1 MEKCPTE
8 TPSAAVKK
16 LTNELALREHLAA
29 ARTVLAN
36 ERTFLSFQ
44 RTAVT
49 ELAAAVTLI
58 KLFDDPLLT
67 LTGWALL
74 PVAGLTGYYGIR
86 RYMQMRRLIR
96 RMEKMIENEPPLD
109 DFAD

>member
-1 MEKCPTE
+1 MENCPTD
-8 TPSAAVKK
+8 TSSAAVKK
-16 LTNELALREHLAA
+16 LSNELALREHLAA

-58 KLFDDPLLT
+58 KVFDDVALT
-67 LTGWALL
+67 LLGWSLL
-74 PVAGLTGYYGIR
+74 PVAALTGYYGVR
-86 RYMQMRRLIR
+86 RYLQMRRLIR
-96 RMEKMIENEPPLD
+96 RMERMIENEPRLD
-109 DFAD
+109 DFLE